1 MYYSMYEKCKF
12 DVHEIDMDT
21 DLKIAATHG
30 WGSQVGRPYFNTVL
44 SVVAVFDCTNINMG
58 RKDMA

>member
-21 DLKIAATHG
+21 YLKIAATLG
-30 WGSQVGRPYFNTVL
+30 CGSQVGKPNFNTVL
-44 SVVAVFDCTNINMG
+44 SVLTVFGCTNMG
-58 RKDMA
+58 RKDMP